1 MVIIN
6 MYSFLIKDNGP
17 DLDII
22 ITRSMLA
29 LAAIAAIVYR
39 SDDYYYLSLVASFV
53 LIFPAFFIKMV
64 LVKWRISKMVLLSV
78 SAILLFIA
86 TRSIAFAIILLV
98 YGWLVK
104 FLIRKPAIEF
114 TNKGIKIKKLLISP
128 AYQWSEFANIILKDN
143 LLTLDFKNNRLIQVN
158 VDNPKSSVDEIAF
171 NEFCKG
177 FI

>member
-29 LAAIAAIVYR
+29 LAAIAAMVYR

-53 LIFPAFFIKMV
+53 LLFAAIFIKMV
-64 LVKWRISKMVLLSV
+64 LVKLRISKMILLSV

-86 TRSIAFAIILLV
+86 THSIAFAVILLV

-114 TNKGIKIKKLLISP
+114 TNKGIRIKKLLISP
-128 AYQWSEFANIILKDN
+128 AYQWNEFSNIILKDN

-158 VDNPKSSVDEIAF
+158 VDDPKSPVDEIAF